1 MVGAIFE
8 GLKMIFKT
16 ITKLSRPYVSLEEN
30 DLKFKIDSD
39 NTFKYTLS
47 NIDTKTRHDP
57 YIIDAY
63 TLSANEIYLEYIH
76 TDIDVSWNGQALSFF
91 ISLLKDNIKAKNFD
105 LVEKEEFSHYEFLTY
120 KVDNSYFLNVIYI
133 YEVSKE
139 VFIVDKK
146 AELYEKLLKNFKKD
160 YIYRFEKNS
169 NNIPKIENLSLVK
182 NNAMNS
188 YFAISSN

>member
-63 TLSANEIYLEYIH
+63 TLSANEIYLEYVH

-160 YIYRFEKNS
+160 YVYRFEKNS

>member
-91 ISLLKDNIKAKNFD
+91 IGLLKDNIKAKNFD

-160 YIYRFEKNS
+160 YVYRFEKDS

>member
-76 TDIDVSWNGQALSFF
+76 TDVDVSWNGQALSFF

-160 YIYRFEKNS
+160 YVYRFEKDS

>member
-160 YIYRFEKNS
+160 YVYCFEKDS

>member
-91 ISLLKDNIKAKNFD
+91 ISILKDNIKAKNFD

-160 YIYRFEKNS
+160 YVYRFEKDS

-188 YFAISSN
+188 YFTISSN

>member
-8 GLKMIFKT
+8 GLKMIFKA
-16 ITKLSRPYVSLEEN
+16 ITKLSRPYVSLEEY

-105 LVEKEEFSHYEFLTY
+105 LVEIEEFSHYEFLTY

-160 YIYRFEKNS
+160 YVYRFEKNDS
-169 NNIPKIENLSLVK
+169 NVPNIENLSLVK

-188 YFAISSN
+188 YFAMSSN

>member
-160 YIYRFEKNS
+160 YVYRFEKNS

>member
-133 YEVSKE
+133 YEVGKE

-160 YIYRFEKNS
+160 YVYRFEKDS

>member
-8 GLKMIFKT
+8 GLKIIFKT

-160 YIYRFEKNS
+160 YVYRFEKNS

>member
-91 ISLLKDNIKAKNFD
+91 ISLLKDNVKAKNFD
-105 LVEKEEFSHYEFLTY
+105 LIEKEEFSHYEFLTY

-160 YIYRFEKNS
+160 YVYRFEKDS

-188 YFAISSN
+188 YFSISSN

>member
-91 ISLLKDNIKAKNFD
+91 ISLLKDNIKVKNFD

-160 YIYRFEKNS
+160 YVYRFEKDS

>member
-160 YIYRFEKNS
+160 HVYRFEKDS

>member
-30 DLKFKIDSD
+30 DSKFKIDSD

-91 ISLLKDNIKAKNFD
+91 IGLLKDNIKAKNFD

-160 YIYRFEKNS
+160 YVYRFEKDS

>member
-8 GLKMIFKT
+8 GLKVIFKT

-91 ISLLKDNIKAKNFD
+91 IGLLKDNIKAKNFD

-160 YIYRFEKNS
+160 YVYRFEKDS

>member
-91 ISLLKDNIKAKNFD
+91 ISLLKDNIKAKDFD
-105 LVEKEEFSHYEFLTY
+105 LLEKEEFSHYEFLTY

-160 YIYRFEKNS
+160 YVYRFEKDS

>member
-160 YIYRFEKNS
+160 YVYRFEKDS

-188 YFAISSN
+188 YFTISSN

>member
-91 ISLLKDNIKAKNFD
+91 IGLLKDNIKAKNFD

-120 KVDNSYFLNVIYI
+120 KVDDKYFLNVIYV
-133 YEVSKE
+133 YEISKE

-146 AELYEKLLKNFKKD
+146 SELYEKLLKNFKKD
-160 YIYRFEKNS
+160 YVYRFEKNDS
-169 NNIPKIENLSLVK
+169 NVPNIENLSLVK

-188 YFAISSN
+188 YFAMSSN